1 MARMTYI
8 DASKQ
13 ALREEMNR
21 DPTVWVLG
29 EDISMGGNSG
39 QYLGLL
45 DEFPASRF
53 VDTAISEAAI
63 AGAGVGAAMAG
74 TRPVLELRMS
84 DFALCAV
91 DELVNQAA
99 KARYMLGG
107 QVRLPLVARLP
118 TGIVPGYAAQHS
130 QCLEAWWAHIPGLVV
145 VMPATPADNKGLLKS
160 AIRSD
165 DPVIYMEHKT
175 LWRVEGEVDEDDDFT
190 VPFGKCRIVR
200 PGTHLTIVTW
210 SGMVSHAEAAAETLA
225 KEDSISAEVIDLRT
239 LWPWDAEGVCRS
251 VEKTGRLLIVHEAV
265 QTAGY
270 GAEIYAT
277 VHTRLGDRIKSIQRM
292 GGHRIPIP
300 FSSAMNDS
308 WQIHAPAIVKLARRT
323 LNTNG

>member
-1 MARMTYI
+1 MTYI
-8 DASKQ
+8 DAAKQ
-13 ALREEMNR
+13 ALREEMRR
-21 DPTVWVLG
+21 DPNIWVFG

-39 QYLGLL
+39 QYLGLVE
-45 DEFPASRF
+45 EFPSSRF

-74 TRPVLELRMS
+74 TRPVIELRMS
-84 DFALCAV
+84 DFALCAA

-145 VMPATPADNKGLLKS
+145 VTPATAEDNKGLLKS

-165 DPVIYMEHKT
+165 DPVIYMEHKA
-175 LWRVEGEVDEDDDFT
+175 LWRTEGDVNDDPEFT
-190 VPFGKCRIVR
+190 IPFGVCRIAR
-200 PGTHLTIVTW
+200 PGEDITIVTW
-210 SGMVSHAEAAAETLA
+210 SGTVPRAVAAADKLA
-225 KEDSISAEVIDLRT
+225 EEGISAEVIDLRT
-239 LWPWDAEGVCRS
+239 LWPWDEEGVCRS

-265 QTAGY
+265 LPGGY
-270 GAEIYAT
+270 GAEIYAS
-277 VHTRLGDRIKSIQRM
+277 VHARMGSRIKSIARL
-292 GGHRIPIP
+292 GAPRIPIP
-300 FSSAMNDS
+300 FSSAMNKA
-308 WQIHAPAIVKLARRT
+308 WQIEASTILASAKR
-323 LNTNG
+323 LVQS

>member
-1 MARMTYI
+1 MARLSYM
-8 DASKQ
+8 DAAKL

-21 DPTVWVLG
+21 DPAVWVMG
-29 EDISMGGNSG
+29 EDISMGGNAG

-45 DEFPASRF
+45 EDFPANRF

-74 TRPVLELRMS
+74 SRPIVELRMS
-84 DFALCAV
+84 DFALCAA

-145 VMPATPADNKGLLKS
+145 AMPATPADNKGLLKT

-175 LWRVEGEVDEDDDFT
+175 LWRVEGEVEDDPEFM
-190 VPFGKCRIVR
+190 VPFGRCRVAR
-200 PGTHLTIVTW
+200 EGSDLTIVAW
-210 SGMVSHAEAAAETLA
+210 SGMVPHAEAAAAELA
-225 KEDSISAEVIDLRT
+225 KGCGISAEVIDLRT
-239 LWPWDAEGVCRS
+239 IWPWDEEGVARS
-251 VEKTGRLLIVHEAV
+251 AEKTGNLLIVHEAV
-265 QTAGY
+265 QTGGF
-270 GAEIYAT
+270 GAEVYAA
-277 VHTRLGDRIKSIQRM
+277 VHAKLGDRLRRIRRL
-292 GGHRIPIP
+292 GNHRIPIP
-300 FSSAMNDS
+300 FSRAMDAA
-308 WQIHAPAIVKLARRT
+308 WRIDAPSIVREARDLLAR
-323 LNTNG
+323 

>member
-1 MARMTYI
+1 MARLSYM
-8 DASKQ
+8 DAAKQ
-13 ALREEMNR
+13 ALREEMGR
-21 DPTVWVLG
+21 DPTVWVMG
-29 EDISMGGNSG
+29 EDISMGGNAG

-74 TRPVLELRMS
+74 SRPIVELRMS
-84 DFALCAV
+84 DFALCAT

-118 TGIVPGYAAQHS
+118 TGIVGGYAAQHS
-130 QCLEAWWAHIPGLVV
+130 QCLEAWWAHVPGLVV
-145 VMPATPADNKGLLKS
+145 AMPATPNDNKGLLKA

-175 LWRVEGEVDEDDDFT
+175 LWRVEGEVDEDPDFV
-190 VPFGKCRIVR
+190 VPFGCCRVAR
-200 PGTHLTIVTW
+200 EGTDLSIVTW
-210 SGMVSHAEAAAETLA
+210 SGMVPHAEAAAAALA
-225 KEDSISAEVIDLRT
+225 DADGISAEVIDLRT
-239 LWPWDAEGVCRS
+239 LWPWDEDGVCRS

-265 QTAGY
+265 QSGGF
-270 GAEIYAT
+270 GAEVYAS
-277 VHTRLGDRIKSIQRM
+277 VHARLGRRLEAIRRL
-292 GGHRIPIP
+292 GNHRIPIP
-300 FSSAMNDS
+300 FSPAMDAA
-308 WQIHAPAIVKLARRT
+308 WRIDAPAIAQAARQM
-323 LNTNG
+323 LGG

>member
-1 MARMTYI
+1 MARMSYM

-13 ALREEMNR
+13 ALREEMRR

-45 DEFPASRF
+45 DQFPASRF

-74 TRPVLELRMS
+74 TRPVIELRMS
-84 DFALCAV
+84 DFALCAA
-91 DELVNQAA
+91 DEIVNQAA

-107 QVRLPLVARLP
+107 QVRMPLVARLP

-145 VMPATPADNKGLLKS
+145 VTPATPADNKGLLKS

-165 DPVIYMEHKT
+165 DPIIYMEHKT
-175 LWRVEGEVDEDDDFT
+175 LWRVEGEVDEDPEAL
-190 VPFGKCRIVR
+190 VPFGKCRVAR
-200 PGTHLTIVTW
+200 PGTDLTIVAW
-210 SGMVSHAEAAAETLA
+210 SGMVRHAEAAADILA
-225 KEDSISAEVIDLRT
+225 SQESISAEVIDLRT
-239 LWPWDAEGVCRS
+239 VWPWDEDGVSQS
-251 VEKTGRLLIVHEAV
+251 VEKTGHLLIVHEAV
-265 QTAGY
+265 QAGGF

-277 VHTRLGDRIKSIQRM
+277 MHSRLGGRIKRVERI
-292 GGHRIPIP
+292 GGARIPIP
-300 FSSAMNDS
+300 FSTAMNPA
-308 WQIHAPAIVKLARRT
+308 WQLEPPAIVASAKRL
-323 LNTNG
+323 LSKS